1 MSIAGKRTRPTGGNP
16 GACSAE
22 AARRSTAWRH
32 STTILTTERHRPA
45 PVLISGG
52 THILLDPGTRTDMFK
67 TVEIVASDGGELA
80 IDHTS
85 GTAAVVPCP

>member
-1 MSIAGKRTRPTGGNP
+1 
-16 GACSAE
+16 
-22 AARRSTAWRH
+22 
-32 STTILTTERHRPA
+32 
-45 PVLISGG
+45 LISGG
-52 THILLDPGTRTDMFK
+52 RHILLDPVTRTGTFK

>member
-1 MSIAGKRTRPTGGNP
+1 VFEIMRQ
-16 GACSAE
+16 
-22 AARRSTAWRH
+22 
-32 STTILTTERHRPA
+32 STTIPNTERHRPA

-52 THILLDPGTRTDMFK
+52 THILLDPATRTGTFK
-67 TVEIVASDGGELA
+67 TVEIVTSGGGELA

>member
-1 MSIAGKRTRPTGGNP
+1 MSIAGKRTRPTGGNR
-16 GACSAE
+16 GLLSGSGLTINGVFE
-22 AARRSTAWRH
+22 ITRQ
-32 STTILTTERHRPA
+32 STTIPNTEWHWPA

-52 THILLDPGTRTDMFK
+52 THILLDPGTRT
-67 TVEIVASDGGELA
+67 VEIVTSGGGELA